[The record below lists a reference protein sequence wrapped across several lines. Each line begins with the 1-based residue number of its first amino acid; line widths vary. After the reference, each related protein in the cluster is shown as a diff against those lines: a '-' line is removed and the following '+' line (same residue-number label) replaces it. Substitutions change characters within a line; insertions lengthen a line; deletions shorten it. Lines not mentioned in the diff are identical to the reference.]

1 MSVYT
6 LEEKDAFTVLGFGTE
21 LTSNYTNYMGIA
33 KEKAD
38 FWAKVTT
45 DGTLEKLKALAD
57 NSFVFAVN
65 EAYDN
70 KMMYYVGVLTN
81 ETLPDATRVIQ
92 FPKGTYV
99 VVKGDAATAEELKD
113 TLTGLAF
120 GQALVEEQNY
130 EYVGGPNTA
139 VEMGTHEGK
148 FFGEMWI
155 PVVEK

>member
-6 LEEKDAFTVLGFGTE
+6 LVEKDAFTVLGFGTE
-21 LTSNYTNYMGIA
+21 LTSDYTDYMGIA
-33 KEKAD
+33 QEKAA
-38 FWAKVTT
+38 FWEKITT
-45 DGTLEKLKALAD
+45 DGTLDKLKALAD
-57 NSFVFAVN
+57 NEFVFAVN

-99 VVKGDAATAEELKD
+99 IVKAEAATSEELKD

-130 EYVGGPNTA
+130 EYIGGPNAA
-139 VEMGTHEGK
+139 VEMGTRDNHV
-148 FFGEMWI
+148 FGEMWI